1 MFISLKA
8 SKHSQVRSLSGRKTE
23 PQEQAPGSAPDDSVA
38 LQDKHVDKHL
48 NRQDRNGLIF
58 YGTSLH
64 SSSNAELFQE
74 NDTTSSEERA
84 DHEHKQCTLLP
95 CNQSS
100 EKTDDVP
107 PESSMN
113 ADCHLPSSQG
123 AVIANDYP
131 WTSKPF
137 DASVSSNSSQC
148 VAVSSNSQLAIIS
161 TFHKPKVINETAYN
175 VDITLLI
182 PFFGTAKSHVTTA
195 TT

>member
-38 LQDKHVDKHL
+38 LQDKHVDEHL

-161 TFHKPKVINETAYN
+161 TFHKPKVGTQFDPAR
-175 VDITLLI
+175 VDLLPLVI
-182 PFFGTAKSHVTTA
+182 
-195 TT
+195 

>member
-1 MFISLKA
+1 MGLSFMGLHFTPQAMLNSCKKTIQ
-8 SKHSQVRSLSGRKTE
+8 HQVKR
-23 PQEQAPGSAPDDSVA
+23 EQITNTNSV
-38 LQDKHVDKHL
+38 
-48 NRQDRNGLIF
+48 
-58 YGTSLH
+58 
-64 SSSNAELFQE
+64 
-74 NDTTSSEERA
+74 
-84 DHEHKQCTLLP
+84 LP

-123 AVIANDYP
+123 AIIANDYP

-161 TFHKPKVINETAYN
+161 TFHKPKVINEIAYN
-175 VDITLLI
+175 VDITLFLI
-182 PFFGTAKSHVTTA
+182 PFFRTARSHVTTA

>member
-8 SKHSQVRSLSGRKTE
+8 SKHSQVRSLSGRKPE

-38 LQDKHVDKHL
+38 LQDKHVDDKQL

-58 YGTSLH
+58 YETSLP

-84 DHEHKQCTLLP
+84 DLEHKQCTLLP

-100 EKTDDVP
+100 EKADDVP

-137 DASVSSNSSQC
+137 HASVSSNSSQC
-148 VAVSSNSQLAIIS
+148 VTVSSNSQLAFIS
-161 TFHKPKVINETAYN
+161 TFHKPKVINEIAYN
-175 VDITLLI
+175 VDITLLL
-182 PFFGTAKSHVTTA
+182 FRFSGQQDLM
-195 TT
+195 